1 MSSAVPED
9 IDPRDIEL
17 PLPYDKLAQLLND
30 PGTSSGKWALKIQ
43 RLPGGP
49 PRRGF
54 QCGICGTW
62 RYSKEPMAKSLA
74 WMRCDCDAS
83 EGNPAGYV
91 FNVAY
96 RANQTVGAW
105 IRLNGM
111 EREAGVAIRD
121 LVNDLLHLA
130 AAVGLDPSE
139 ELQAAYSSF
148 LSETGQAPL

>member
-9 IDPRDIEL
+9 IDPRDITL
-17 PLPYDKLAQLLND
+17 PLPYEHLARLLKD
-30 PGTSSGKWALKIQ
+30 PGASKGSWALKIQ
-43 RLPGGP
+43 RFPDRP

-54 QCGICGTW
+54 QCATCKTW
-62 RYSKEPMAKSLA
+62 RYSREPMAKSLT
-74 WMRCDCDAS
+74 WMRCDCDES
-83 EGNPAGYV
+83 EGNPTGGA
-91 FNVAY
+91 FNMAY

-111 EREAGVAIRD
+111 DAEANVAIRD

-130 AAVGLDPSE
+130 EAVGLDPSE